1 MAIAKYSKVC
11 SANTPG
17 NSKFWVVE
25 AANVSGVTVTSGE
38 ISSAI
43 SMASGKLFFQF
54 QADTDS
60 IQFTTEGKGKGSF
73 AETFKLTA
81 KFSKKTKE
89 LIAAKQSLVD
99 AVVCGVIVIRQDANG
114 QCFLSGWNDVDK
126 GGRPYTGITVNFDSG
141 TVPTDEGMNA
151 YTITLDGTNGYDEL
165 PFKSDINAT
174 IIGGTAAFISWV

>member
-17 NSKFWVVE
+17 NSKIFFAEV
-25 AANVSGVTVTSGE
+25 ASITSITLTSGE
-38 ISSAI
+38 ISTVT
-43 SMASGKLFFQF
+43 MSGSNKFFQF
-54 QADTDS
+54 QADADT
-60 IQFTTEGKGKGSF
+60 IQFTQEGVAKQS
-73 AETFKLTA
+73 ASETFKLTA